1 MNSKTF
7 NKRYEQLSSEVYQSP
22 HMSELLNIMQQ
33 QLEDD
38 NPVIDRQVIIPEQN
52 VT

>member
-7 NKRYEQLSSEVYQSP
+7 NKRYDQLSSEVYRSP
-22 HMSELLNIMQQ
+22 YMEELLNIMQQ

-38 NPVIDRQVIIPEQN
+38 TPVIDKQIIKHIK
-52 VT
+52 

>member
-7 NKRYEQLSSEVYQSP
+7 NKRYDQLSSEVYKSP
-22 HMSELLNIMQQ
+22 HMEELLNIMQQ

-38 NPVIDRQVIIPEQN
+38 TPVIDKQIIKRIK
-52 VT
+52 